1 MATARSALLAP
12 TKAAHQ
18 ARTAEQPRVWV
29 LLAAAT
35 LVAAALRLP
44 FLGHSSLWFDEIYTR
59 SILGE
64 SSFAGLWH
72 HIEATEST
80 PPLYYVLGWLTG
92 ARSAAAMRLIPALAL
107 TAAVPVGYFA
117 FRRLIGTPAALATA
131 ATLAV
136 NPMLVA
142 YSTDARSYGLF
153 VLTALLSVW
162 AFSALIEH
170 GSARRYALWAAACAA
185 CVWTHYFGV
194 FIVGAEVAVLL
205 LVRPQARWRTVGWSA
220 LLGLCL
226 IPLMPVLLSQ
236 TDNERAGFIAAMP
249 LSKRLIEAI
258 RQISMGANVPRT
270 WLEAAGLALFCL
282 PLAAGIWMTIR
293 AHGRALMLLAIA
305 AVAFLTPLLLSAL
318 HIEDRFYARNM
329 IATLP
334 LAAALAAPAML
345 RLRAAPLALYLVLGS
360 LTSVWVA
367 TNWRYEQTDWRGA
380 LARIE
385 SIDSGAAVMA
395 VNEFSVPTIETYL
408 GRHVAPSTVFA
419 TRAWIVVEPV
429 RSAGHR
435 ALGPA
440 PAPSL
445 PGFVTLQSSQLHGF
459 QLIFVGASKPTPIA
473 PNEVGSA
480 ALFAGGGVSASHR

>member
-1 MATARSALLAP
+1 MARPGAARQ
-12 TKAAHQ
+12 T
-18 ARTAEQPRVWV
+18 RTAEQPRRVWV
-29 LLAAAT
+29 LLAAMT

-64 SSFAGLWH
+64 SSLAGLWR

-107 TAAVPVGYFA
+107 TAAVPVGYLA
-117 FRRLIGTPAALATA
+117 FRRLIGSPAALATA
-131 ATLAV
+131 AILAV

-153 VLTALLSVW
+153 VLCALLSVW
-162 AFSALIEH
+162 AFSALVEH
-170 GSARRYALWAAACAA
+170 GSTRRYAIWVAA
-185 CVWTHYFGV
+185 CVACIWTHYFGV
-194 FIVGAEVAVLL
+194 FIVGAEVVALL
-205 LVRPQARWRTVGWSA
+205 AVRPQARWRTVGWSA

-226 IPLMPVLLSQ
+226 VPLIPVLSSQ

-249 LSKRLIEAI
+249 LGKRLIEAV
-258 RQISMGANVPRT
+258 RQIAMGANVPRT

-282 PLAAGIWMTIR
+282 PLAAGVWMAIR
-293 AHGRALMLLAIA
+293 ARGRALMLLAIA
-305 AVAFLTPLLLSAL
+305 AIAFLTPLLISAL

-345 RLRAAPLALYLVLGS
+345 RLRAAPLALYLVLAT

-385 SIDSGAAVMA
+385 SIDPRAPVVA

-408 GRHVAPSTVFA
+408 GRRPAPSTVLA

-429 RSAGHR
+429 RAAGHR

-445 PGFVTLQSSQLHGF
+445 PGFVTLQSTQLHGF
-459 QLIFVGASKPTPIA
+459 RLILVGASRPTPIA
-473 PNEVGSA
+473 PGEVAGA
-480 ALFAGGGVSASHR
+480 ALFAGHRHSPV